1 MSAAKS
7 IVLIGMMG
15 AGKSSVGRALERR
28 TGLARL
34 DTDDAVAALFGMS
47 IAEIFETYGE
57 EKFRD
62 AETET
67 LRNLSPGQAMI
78 IVTGGGIVI
87 RAENAELL
95 KRLGAVVWLNGN
107 EATLFERASRR
118 NTRPLL
124 QNENP
129 QAVYSELFRKRTP
142 LYKTAADFEIDTS
155 NLNHDEVAEAILSK
169 MEKVTAR

>member
-1 MSAAKS
+1 MNVAKS

-34 DTDDAVAALFGMS
+34 DTDDAVATLFGMS

-57 EKFRD
+57 EKFRN

-87 RAENAELL
+87 RPENVELL
-95 KRLGAVVWLNGN
+95 KRLGAVVWLNGS

-129 QAVYSELFRKRTP
+129 RAVYSELFRRRTP

-155 NLNHDEVAEAILSK
+155 NLDHDQVAEAILSK
-169 MEKVTAR
+169 IEKVTAR

>member
-1 MSAAKS
+1 
-7 IVLIGMMG
+7 MMG

-34 DTDDAVAALFGMS
+34 DTDDALATLFGMS
-47 IAEIFETYGE
+47 ITEIFETYGE

-67 LRNLSPGQAMI
+67 IRNLSPKQAMI

-87 RAENAELL
+87 RAENVELL
-95 KRLGAVVWLNGN
+95 KRLGAVVWLSGN

-124 QNENP
+124 KNENP
-129 QAVYSELFRKRTP
+129 RAVYSELFRKRSP
-142 LYKTAADFEIDTS
+142 FYKTAADFEIDTS
-155 NLNHDEVAEAILSK
+155 NLDHDQVAEAILSK
-169 MEKVTAR
+169 MEKVAAR